1 MDRYAII
8 GFRSNGETV
17 GSHVSCFA
25 KRLGWPFEI
34 RAVSRGDK
42 ERPVSAALN
51 PCAQRAE
58 IHDLI
63 ILPKNSMT
71 RRETRYRV
79 ELTSLREASD
89 PPTRVNRVGA
99 AAVHLSGKRP
109 EIGKNAILPSKRMAD
124 GAVIRVSAG
133 YRRVR
138 PTCDHS
144 RIVNE
149 LASGAVTRPVSRG
162 TSQRT
167 DVDQ

>member
-51 PCAQRAE
+51 PCAQRTE

-79 ELTSLREASD
+79 ELTSLREPSD
-89 PPTRVNRVGA
+89 PSTRVNRVGA

-109 EIGKNAILPSKRMAD
+109 EIGKNAILPSKPMANRAV
-124 GAVIRVSAG
+124 GAIAG
-133 YRRVR
+133 YRCVR
-138 PTCDHS
+138 RTWES
-144 RIVNE
+144 
-149 LASGAVTRPVSRG
+149 ASQSAWPSPPSTSPRGCFPGA
-162 TSQRT
+162 
-167 DVDQ
+167 